1 MKPMGAEEEVVERLR
16 KAKRSPKTTL
26 TLAHFVQ

>member
-1 MKPMGAEEEVVERLR
+1 MKRIGAEEEGVEGLR
-16 KAKRSPKTTL
+16 KVSNAPKTTL